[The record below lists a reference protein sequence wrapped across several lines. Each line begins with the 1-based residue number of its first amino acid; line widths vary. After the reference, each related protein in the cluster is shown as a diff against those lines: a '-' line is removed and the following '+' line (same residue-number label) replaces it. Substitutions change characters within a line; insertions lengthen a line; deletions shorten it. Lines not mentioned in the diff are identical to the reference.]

1 MRNTELMC
9 TWRMSWATW
18 VQKCIAYLSSITC
31 WNICIFLTVQAF
43 VKPSPFKIN
52 RPTGSKAKRAGLWG
66 QSTVHWGTFWGVLN
80 PALRLRRSPRI
91 GYCKLKMLC
100 FLVSHW
106 GPNLRAWGRT
116 PIYKQKCYRHFLLLT
131 RGPNEQ
137 GGGQDK
143 QKRQDGGGQL
153 TFW

>member
-9 TWRMSWATW
+9 TWRMSWATR
-18 VQKCIAYLSSITC
+18 VQKCIAYLSSITR
-31 WNICIFLTVQAF
+31 WNICILLTVQAF
-43 VKPSPFKIN
+43 VKPSPFRIN
-52 RPTGSKAKRAGLWG
+52 RPTGSKAKQAGYSSL
-66 QSTVHWGTFWGVLN
+66 GTFWGILN

-131 RGPNEQ
+131 RGPNWQ
-137 GGGQDK
+137 GGGWDK
-143 QKRQDGGGQL
+143 QKPHWRRAPTDLLDG
-153 TFW
+153 